1 MSEKLKE
8 VFQGKVVNKAHTI
21 NTGVDEFPRYVLEYL
36 IDNYCEEET
45 FEEDKEKGVLEADV
59 RLAQA
64 ENRHAE
70 LLARRERRRQVQ
82 VREDE
87 APYWENG

>member
-1 MSEKLKE
+1 M
-8 VFQGKVVNKAHTI
+8 
-21 NTGVDEFPRYVLEYL
+21 LEYL
-36 IDNYCEEET
+36 FDNYCEEET

-70 LLARRERRRQVQ
+70 LLARRERRRQEIERQ
-82 VREDE
+82 
-87 APYWENG
+87 

>member
-1 MSEKLKE
+1 M
-8 VFQGKVVNKAHTI
+8 
-21 NTGVDEFPRYVLEYL
+21 LEYL

-64 ENRHAE
+64 ENRHAG
-70 LLARRERRRQVQ
+70 LLARRERRRQEIERQ
-82 VREDE
+82 
-87 APYWENG
+87 

>member
-1 MSEKLKE
+1 M
-8 VFQGKVVNKAHTI
+8 
-21 NTGVDEFPRYVLEYL
+21 DEFPRYVLEYL

-70 LLARRERRRQVQ
+70 LLARRERRRQEIERQ
-82 VREDE
+82 
-87 APYWENG
+87 

>member
-1 MSEKLKE
+1 M
-8 VFQGKVVNKAHTI
+8 
-21 NTGVDEFPRYVLEYL
+21 LEYL

-70 LLARRERRRQVQ
+70 LLARRERRRQEIERQ
-82 VREDE
+82 
-87 APYWENG
+87 